1 MKTINFYKKDKLIF
15 SVYADE
21 LDDVLAKP
29 QDYFSGYTS
38 DMIITDIKYEYPI
51 FKDDRLREMTKEEKV
66 RNNIPVQLVD
76 GEFIKDKKLIVVP
89 KPAGNQKYMYW
100 DKDKWLLDNQKE
112 FDDYCDLIDE
122 LKAKSLA
129 YGFDYKVKD
138 KDHRQKCRDT
148 DIAKMVSVIVALQI
162 AKEMKVD
169 KKVTWYFEDN
179 FGMEAG
185 LQELGQLMLFGT
197 TFVQSVYDTENYF
210 KTEIAPKEV
219 TKEEINTVLKQASEN
234 ELKGILAYTDEPL
247 VSSDFKGTSVSS
259 TIDSTLTMVMEK
271 NMVKVIVWYDNEW
284 GYSERTVD
292 LVAYVAA
299 KGL

>member
-1 MKTINFYKKDKLIF
+1 MKTINFYKKEKLIF
-15 SVYADE
+15 SVYAE
-21 LDDVLAKP
+21 SLEDVLKSP
-29 QDYFSGYTS
+29 LSYFQGYTN

-51 FKDDRLREMTKEEKV
+51 FKDDRLREMSKEEKV
-66 RNNIPVQLVD
+66 RANIPVQLDD

-89 KPAGNQKYMYW
+89 KPAGNEKYMYW

-112 FDDYCDLIDE
+112 FDDYCNLIDE

-185 LQELGQLMLFGT
+185 LQELGQLMLYGT

-210 KTEIAPKEV
+210 KTKVNPKEL
-219 TKEEINTVLKQASEN
+219 TKAEFEAKRKEIHTK
-234 ELKGILAYTDEPL
+234 LAM
-247 VSSDFKGTSVSS
+247 S
-259 TIDSTLTMVMEK
+259 
-271 NMVKVIVWYDNEW
+271 
-284 GYSERTVD
+284 
-292 LVAYVAA
+292 
-299 KGL
+299 

>member
-1 MKTINFYKKDKLIF
+1 MKTINFYKKEKLIF
-15 SVYADE
+15 SVYAE
-21 LDDVLAKP
+21 SLEDVLKSP
-29 QDYFSGYTS
+29 TSYFQGYTQ
-38 DMIITDIKYEYPI
+38 DMIITDITYQYP
-51 FKDDRLREMTKEEKV
+51 FYKDDVLREMSKEEKV
-66 RNNIPVQLVD
+66 RANIEVQLDD

-89 KPAGNQKYMYW
+89 KPAGNEKYMYW

-112 FDDYCDLIDE
+112 FDDYCTLIDE
-122 LKAKSLA
+122 LKAKSLT

-210 KTEIAPKEV
+210 KTKVNPKEV
-219 TKEEINTVLKQASEN
+219 TGAEFESKRKEIHLK
-234 ELKGILAYTDEPL
+234 LA
-247 VSSDFKGTSVSS
+247 TS
-259 TIDSTLTMVMEK
+259 
-271 NMVKVIVWYDNEW
+271 
-284 GYSERTVD
+284 
-292 LVAYVAA
+292 
-299 KGL
+299 

>member
-1 MKTINFYKKDKLIF
+1 MKTIQFYKKDKLIF

-29 QDYFSGYTS
+29 QDYFSGYSS
-38 DMIITDIKYEYPI
+38 DMIITDITYEYPI

-100 DKDKWLLDNQKE
+100 DKDKWLIDNQKE
-112 FDDYCDLIDE
+112 FDDYCTLIDE

-210 KTEIAPKEV
+210 KTKVNPKEV
-219 TKEEINTVLKQASEN
+219 TSVEFESKRKEIHLK
-234 ELKGILAYTDEPL
+234 LA
-247 VSSDFKGTSVSS
+247 TS
-259 TIDSTLTMVMEK
+259 
-271 NMVKVIVWYDNEW
+271 
-284 GYSERTVD
+284 
-292 LVAYVAA
+292 
-299 KGL
+299 

>member
-1 MKTINFYKKDKLIF
+1 MKTIQFYKKDKLIF
-15 SVYADE
+15 SVYVDE

-29 QDYFSGYTS
+29 QDYFSGYSS
-38 DMIITDIKYEYPI
+38 DMIITDVKYEYPI

-89 KPAGNQKYMYW
+89 KPAGNEKYMYW

-112 FDDYCDLIDE
+112 FDDYCALIDD

-138 KDHRQKCRDT
+138 KHHRQKCRDT

-169 KKVTWYFEDN
+169 KKVIWYFEDN

-210 KTEIAPKEV
+210 KTKVNPKEV
-219 TKEEINTVLKQASEN
+219 TSVEFESKRKEIHLK
-234 ELKGILAYTDEPL
+234 LA
-247 VSSDFKGTSVSS
+247 TS
-259 TIDSTLTMVMEK
+259 
-271 NMVKVIVWYDNEW
+271 
-284 GYSERTVD
+284 
-292 LVAYVAA
+292 
-299 KGL
+299 

>member
-1 MKTINFYKKDKLIF
+1 MKTIQFYKKDKLIF

-29 QDYFSGYTS
+29 QDYFSGYSS
-38 DMIITDIKYEYPI
+38 DMIITDVKYEYPI

-100 DKDKWLLDNQKE
+100 DKDKWLIDNQKE
-112 FDDYCDLIDE
+112 FDDYCTLIDE

-138 KDHRQKCRDT
+138 KHHRQKCRDT

-169 KKVTWYFEDN
+169 KKITWYFEDN

-210 KTEIAPKEV
+210 KTKVNPKEV
-219 TKEEINTVLKQASEN
+219 TSDEFESKRKEIHLK
-234 ELKGILAYTDEPL
+234 LA
-247 VSSDFKGTSVSS
+247 TS
-259 TIDSTLTMVMEK
+259 
-271 NMVKVIVWYDNEW
+271 
-284 GYSERTVD
+284 
-292 LVAYVAA
+292 
-299 KGL
+299 

>member
-1 MKTINFYKKDKLIF
+1 MKTIQFYKKDKLIF
-15 SVYADE
+15 SVYVDE

-29 QDYFSGYTS
+29 QDYFSGYSS
-38 DMIITDIKYEYPI
+38 DMIITDVKYEYPI

-100 DKDKWLLDNQKE
+100 DKDKWLIDNQKE
-112 FDDYCDLIDE
+112 FDDYCTLIDE

-138 KDHRQKCRDT
+138 KHHRQKCRDT

-210 KTEIAPKEV
+210 KTKVNPKEV
-219 TKEEINTVLKQASEN
+219 TSDEFESKRKEIHLK
-234 ELKGILAYTDEPL
+234 LA
-247 VSSDFKGTSVSS
+247 TS
-259 TIDSTLTMVMEK
+259 
-271 NMVKVIVWYDNEW
+271 
-284 GYSERTVD
+284 
-292 LVAYVAA
+292 
-299 KGL
+299 

>member
-1 MKTINFYKKDKLIF
+1 MKTINFYKKEKLIF
-15 SVYADE
+15 SVYAE
-21 LDDVLAKP
+21 SLEDVLKSP
-29 QDYFSGYTS
+29 LSYFQGYTQ
-38 DMIITDIKYEYPI
+38 DMIITDVTYQYP
-51 FKDDRLREMTKEEKV
+51 FYKEDVLREMTKEEKV

-89 KPAGNQKYMYW
+89 KPAGNEKYMYW

-112 FDDYCDLIDE
+112 FDDYCTLIDE

-162 AKEMKVD
+162 AEKLGKI
-169 KKVTWYFEDN
+169 KKITWYFEDN

-185 LQELGQLMLFGT
+185 LQELGTLMLYGT

-210 KTEIAPKEV
+210 KTKVNPKEV
-219 TKEEINTVLKQASEN
+219 TSVEFESKRKEIHLK
-234 ELKGILAYTDEPL
+234 LA
-247 VSSDFKGTSVSS
+247 TS
-259 TIDSTLTMVMEK
+259 
-271 NMVKVIVWYDNEW
+271 
-284 GYSERTVD
+284 
-292 LVAYVAA
+292 
-299 KGL
+299 